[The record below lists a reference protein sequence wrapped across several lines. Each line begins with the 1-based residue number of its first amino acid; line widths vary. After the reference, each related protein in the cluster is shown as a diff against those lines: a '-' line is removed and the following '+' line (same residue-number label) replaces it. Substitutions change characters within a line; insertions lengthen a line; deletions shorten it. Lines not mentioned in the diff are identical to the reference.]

1 MVPLSETD
9 EKKWVMALDAAQG
22 VLAKGPAP
30 SAPDYEGKQSIRQV
44 QRRLTPD
51 ETRAVANEYLA
62 GSSMHEISAR
72 WVINRETVAAALK
85 RAGVGTRQPKTLTND
100 ELQEAA
106 ALFESGWSLNQLGKK
121 FGIDP
126 KTMKKR
132 LCSAMP
138 GQRDED

>member
-1 MVPLSETD
+1 
-9 EKKWVMALDAAQG
+9 
-22 VLAKGPAP
+22 
-30 SAPDYEGKQSIRQV
+30 V

-72 WVINRETVAAALK
+72 WVINRETVATALR
-85 RAGVGTRQPKTLTND
+85 RAGVEARQPEALTAE
-100 ELQEAA
+100 ELQEAQ

-126 KTMKKR
+126 KTIKKR
-132 LCSAMP
+132 LTAAEAEEKV
-138 GQRDED
+138 GQFPAA